1 MKKIEICG
9 YAVNIDYSQDLYSQ
23 NILEETK
30 VILSIL
36 YRDYL
41 CDEKERNEIIESD
54 IKQLEQDQKELE
66 EKYKIKWN
74 KPEETTETKELI
86 VVEKKE
92 PLYKKII
99 AFFKRFFKNKDNF

>member
-1 MKKIEICG
+1 MKKIWIYG
-9 YAVNIDYSQDLYSQ
+9 YPVNIDYSEDLYSQ
-23 NILEETK
+23 DILEETK

-41 CDEKERNEIIESD
+41 CDEKEKNEIIESD

-66 EKYKIKWN
+66 EKYNIKWN
-74 KPEETTETKELI
+74 KPEEIVSESKEL
-86 VVEKKE
+86 VVVQNKE

-99 AFFKRFFKNKDNF
+99 DFFKKFLRIK